1 MRYRATMSPTLNFA
15 PIAATCLLAI
25 AGPAAA
31 EPADPVEV
39 RLAACLNAPDQ
50 ASTAGQVGCEI
61 AAERDYD
68 RRMNAAYIDLM
79 RKLPAP
85 AGQRLR
91 QGQRAWLAFRDADR
105 AAARALFET
114 RTGTMYAPMQAAAAT
129 RAVRDRALQLEAYWR
144 IMTIDD

>member
-1 MRYRATMSPTLNFA
+1 MSPTLTLM
-15 PIAATCLLAI
+15 PIAAAGLLLI
-25 AGPAAA
+25 ATAAAA

-39 RLAACLNAPDQ
+39 RLAACLNDPAQ
-50 ASTAGQVGCEI
+50 AATAGQVGCEI

-91 QGQRAWLAFRDADR
+91 QAQRAWLAFRDTDR
-105 AAARALFET
+105 GAARALFET
-114 RTGTMYAPMQAAAAT
+114 RQGTMYAPMQAAAAT